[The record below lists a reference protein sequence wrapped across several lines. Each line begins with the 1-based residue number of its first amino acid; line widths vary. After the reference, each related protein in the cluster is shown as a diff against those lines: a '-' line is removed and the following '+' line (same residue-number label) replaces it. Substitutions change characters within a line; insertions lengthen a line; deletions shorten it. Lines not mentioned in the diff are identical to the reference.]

1 MKIHTYILLLF
12 LLLWFSATAQKKNQ
26 KASATDPS
34 AEISALLAKHGC
46 SSCHHSVRRIVG
58 PPFADI
64 AKKNYLTETIIDRI
78 ANPQPTNWP
87 GYPPMPALT
96 IPNDDALKIAEWINS
111 VTLNSG
117 TEAAKLK

>member
-1 MKIHTYILLLF
+1 MKIHKYLLIVF
-12 LLLWFSATAQKKNQ
+12 LLNCFSAFAQKKDQ
-26 KASATDPS
+26 KVSANDPS

-46 SSCHHSVRRIVG
+46 SSCHHSVRRMVG

-64 AKKNYLTETIIDRI
+64 AKRNYLIESIIEKI

-96 IPNDDALKIAEWINS
+96 IPNDDAVKIAEWINS
-111 VTLNSG
+111 VTAAAG
-117 TEAAKLK
+117 TEAAKRR